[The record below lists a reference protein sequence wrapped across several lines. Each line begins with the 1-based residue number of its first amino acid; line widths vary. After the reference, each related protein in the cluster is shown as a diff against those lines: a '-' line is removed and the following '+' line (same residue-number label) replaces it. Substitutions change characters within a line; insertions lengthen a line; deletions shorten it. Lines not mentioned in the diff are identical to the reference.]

1 MSRFE
6 IAFYSENSEPVIKTS
21 CTDAESSRLCI
32 EKGLREGTKRAYTAT
47 RWGAGPGP
55 DDRFLCFYVNSLGEV
70 FTSSNPFILS
80 RAQALN
86 LRRKPTEG
94 APSILS
100 VTAKDRRRP
109 AGQGRRAGERR
120 HKGDR
125 RK

>member
-6 IAFYSENSEPVIKTS
+6 IAFYADGSEPVAKTS
-21 CTDAESSRLCI
+21 CADAESSRLCV
-32 EKGLREGTKRAYTAT
+32 EKALREGTKRAYTAT
-47 RWGAGPGP
+47 RWGSGPGP

-86 LRRKPTEG
+86 LRRKPWTPE
-94 APSILS
+94 PLTVSI
-100 VTAKDRRRP
+100 TAKDRRRP
-109 AGQGRRAGERR
+109 GGLGRRTGERR
-120 HKGDR
+120 HAKDR